1 VLGRR
6 SGGWSGTAVARSSGM
21 TKPATRRA
29 FLGVVGS
36 GLLMVECKSRAPDE
50 GPPASA
56 PRENDVQL
64 EQGAVMPKRRL
75 GRTGEQVSLLG
86 IGGYHLGVP
95 ESEDESI
102 RIIRFAIDHGVTFLD
117 NCWDYHEGKS
127 EIRMGKA
134 LRDGYRQ
141 KAFLMSKIDGRTKD
155 SAARQI
161 DQSLMRLQTDVID
174 LMQIHEIIRP
184 EDPARCFGPGGTMEA
199 MLEAK
204 KAGKIRFIG
213 FTGHKDPAIHLAML
227 NAGFEHEFTFDT
239 VQMPL
244 NVMDPHFKSFERKV
258 LPVLGKNDIGVLGM
272 KPLGSGD
279 ILKSGVVSARECL
292 HYAMSLPTSV
302 VITGCDSMGVL
313 KQALDA
319 VYGFRPLSKEQTQ
332 ALLGRTAPHA
342 RAGEFE
348 RFKTS
353 ERFDGTV
360 KNPHWLESAR
370 I

>member
-1 VLGRR
+1 MP
-6 SGGWSGTAVARSSGM
+6 M

-29 FLGVVGS
+29 FLGVIGS
-36 GLLMVECKSRAPDE
+36 GLLAVECKKSTPDK
-50 GPPASA
+50 GPPAGA
-56 PRENDVQL
+56 PREDDIQL
-64 EQGAVMPKRRL
+64 RPGAHMLRRRL
-75 GRTGEQVSLLG
+75 GRTGETVSLLG

-95 ESEDESI
+95 DSEAESI
-102 RIIRFAIDHGVTFLD
+102 RMIRFAIDHGVTFLD
-117 NCWDYHEGKS
+117 NCWDYHDGES

-134 LRDGYRQ
+134 LRDGYRE
-141 KAFLMSKIDGRTKD
+141 KAFLMSKIDGRTKQ
-155 SAARQI
+155 SAAEQI
-161 DQSLMRLQTDVID
+161 NQSLKRLQTDVID
-174 LMQIHEIIRP
+174 LMQIHEIIRAD
-184 EDPARCFGPGGTMEA
+184 DPARCFGPGGTMEA
-199 MLEAK
+199 MIEAQ

-213 FTGHKDPAIHLAML
+213 FTGHKDPTIHLAML
-227 NAGFEHEFTFDT
+227 DASFQNGFIFDT

-258 LPVLGKNDIGVLGM
+258 LPVLMKNDIGVLGM

-319 VYGFRPLSKEQTQ
+319 AYGFRPLSAERTQ
-332 ALLGRTAPHA
+332 ALLAKTAPHA
-342 RAGEFE
+342 QAGEFE

-360 KNPHWLESAR
+360 KNPHWLEGAR

>member
-1 VLGRR
+1 
-6 SGGWSGTAVARSSGM
+6 M
-21 TKPATRRA
+21 TKSATRRA
-29 FLGVVGS
+29 FLGVIGS
-36 GLLMVECKSRAPDE
+36 GLLTVECKNDGVDK

-64 EQGAVMPKRRL
+64 QHGAVMPKRRL
-75 GRTGEQVSLLG
+75 GHTGEMVSLLG
-86 IGGYHLGVP
+86 IGGFHLGIQDSD
-95 ESEDESI
+95 EESI

-117 NCWDYHEGKS
+117 NCWDYNQGKS
-127 EIRMGKA
+127 ELRMGKA

-141 KAFLMSKIDGRTKD
+141 KAFLMSKIDGRTRD
-155 SAARQI
+155 AAAKQI
-161 DQSLMRLQTDVID
+161 DQSLQRLQTDVID
-174 LMQIHEIIRP
+174 LMQIHEIIRA
-184 EDPARCFGPGGTMEA
+184 EDPARCFAPGGTMEA

-227 NAGFEHEFTFDT
+227 KAGFDRGFTFDT

-244 NVMDPHFKSFERKV
+244 NVMDPHFKSFERNV
-258 LPVLGKNDIGVLGM
+258 LPVLLKHDIGVLGM
-272 KPLGSGD
+272 KPLGSGH
-279 ILKSGVVSARECL
+279 ILKSGVVGARECL

-302 VITGCDSMGVL
+302 VITGCDSVGVL

-319 VYGFRPLSKEQTQ
+319 AYGFRPLGAEQTR
-332 ALLGRTAPHA
+332 ALLAKTAPHA
-342 RAGEFE
+342 KAGEYE

-353 ERFDGTV
+353 EQFDGTAR
-360 KNPHWLESAR
+360 NPHWLEAAR

>member
-1 VLGRR
+1 
-6 SGGWSGTAVARSSGM
+6 M
-21 TKPATRRA
+21 TKTATRRA

-36 GLLMVECKSRAPDE
+36 GLLVVGCKNEGPDQ

-56 PRENDVQL
+56 PQENDVPL
-64 EQGAVMPKRRL
+64 KEGAVMPKRRL
-75 GRTGEQVSLLG
+75 GRTGEMVSMLG
-86 IGGYHLGVP
+86 IGGYHLGIP
-95 ESEDESI
+95 DEAESI
-102 RIIRFAIDHGVTFLD
+102 RMIRYAIDHGVTFLD

-141 KAFLMSKIDGRTKD
+141 RAFLMSKIDGRTKQ
-155 SAARQI
+155 SAAQQI
-161 DQSLMRLQTDVID
+161 DQSLARLQTDVID
-174 LMQIHEIIRP
+174 LMQIHEIIRA
-184 EDPARCFGPGGTMEA
+184 EDPARCFSSGGTMEA

-204 KAGKIRFIG
+204 QAGKIRYIG

-227 NAGFEHEFTFDT
+227 KAGYDHGFTFDT

-244 NVMDPHFKSFERKV
+244 NVMDPHFKSFERNV
-258 LPVLGKNDIGVLGM
+258 LPELVKNQIGVLGM
-272 KPLGSGD
+272 KPLGSGH
-279 ILKSGVVSARECL
+279 ILKTGVVSARECL
-292 HYAMSLPTSV
+292 HYAMSLPASV

-319 VYGFRPLSKEQTQ
+319 AYGFKPMSPEKIT
-332 ALLGRTAPHA
+332 ALLAKTAPHA
-342 RAGEFE
+342 RAGGFE

-353 ERFDGTV
+353 EQFDGTV
-360 KNPHWLESAR
+360 KNPHWLTTAR